1 MRESVAQAVMM
12 VAGEPSGDRHAAE
25 VARALRR
32 MRPEVQL
39 WGMGGPFMREAGVEL
54 LEDISKVTVMGISEV
69 LGKISAILSARRKL
83 LARVG
88 ESPPHLAIL
97 VDFPDFNLWLAK
109 SLKRKGV
116 KVLYYIAPQ
125 AWAWRP
131 KRVKVMAKVVDH
143 LAVILPF
150 EEEFFRKGGVKAQFV
165 GHPLLE
171 ETDLKIGR
179 EEAKRVLGLGE
190 PGVVLGLFPGS
201 RIQEVRRMLPVMLD
215 AANLVLSHYPEV
227 KPVVALSP
235 NADEPWVRSMVDEG
249 CPEAMV
255 RSGMAQLVL
264 AASDVASV
272 ASGTV
277 SLEAALF
284 EVPMIVV
291 YRTSWFNYQVAKRL
305 VRVRNVSLVNILA
318 GEEIV
323 PEIIQNDLQAGKLAQ
338 GLLELLGSREKR
350 EKMRA
355 AMGKIR
361 EKLGDGRPSEK
372 VAITALEMI
381 DGDARSPRP
390 SPGGGA

>member
-1 MRESVAQAVMM
+1 MRESAAQGVMM

-39 WGMGGPFMREAGVEL
+39 WGHGGALHERGRGGTPGGDLKGHCHGDLRGP
-54 LEDISKVTVMGISEV
+54 
-69 LGKISAILSARRKL
+69 GKDQAILSARRKL
-83 LARVG
+83 LERVG
-88 ESPPHLAIL
+88 ETPPRLAIL
-97 VDFPDFNLWLAK
+97 VDFPDFNLRLAK
-109 SLKRKGV
+109 SLKRKGI

-131 KRVKVMAKVVDH
+131 KRVNMMAKVVDH

-171 ETDLKIGR
+171 ETDLKMER
-179 EEAKRVLGLGE
+179 EEAKRVLGLSE
-190 PGVVLGLFPGS
+190 PGSVLGLFPGS

-215 AANLVLSHYPEV
+215 AANLVLNHDPEV

-235 NADEPWVRSMVDEG
+235 NADEPWVRSMVGER
-249 CPEAMV
+249 CPRAMV
-255 RSGMAQLVL
+255 RSGMAQIVL

-291 YRTSWFNYQVAKRL
+291 YRTSWFNYHVAKRW
-305 VRVRNVSLVNILA
+305 
-318 GEEIV
+318 
-323 PEIIQNDLQAGKLAQ
+323 
-338 GLLELLGSREKR
+338 
-350 EKMRA
+350 
-355 AMGKIR
+355 
-361 EKLGDGRPSEK
+361 
-372 VAITALEMI
+372 
-381 DGDARSPRP
+381 
-390 SPGGGA
+390 